1 MHEGSI
7 LKSFKFATEAKVEML
22 GKELEKA
29 GGEMGKVS
37 LDIFISA
44 MGSID

>member
-22 GKELEKA
+22 GKELEKRA
-29 GGEMGKVS
+29 EKWGK
-37 LDIFISA
+37 
-44 MGSID
+44 